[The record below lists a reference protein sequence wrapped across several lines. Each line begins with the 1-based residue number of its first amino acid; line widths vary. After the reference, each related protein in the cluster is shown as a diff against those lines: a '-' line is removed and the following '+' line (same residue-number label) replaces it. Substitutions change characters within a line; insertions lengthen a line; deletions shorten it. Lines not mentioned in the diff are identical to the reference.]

1 MKTRAIKSDGRSS
14 ELAARQALVRYVA
27 LLNIPR
33 LGARVCRAG
42 LLPTSVACDLCGTI
56 VGTGRAFVCD
66 VKHCLEPD
74 RFTFSKYVK
83 LHQLVEL
90 NSQGNAGAVAGLMVE
105 AAHESRKCW
114 FWIDWQHLQGTGINF
129 DDCLNLG
136 PTSYLPKVVHI
147 LPIDSAIAE
156 PSTTIKGNP

>member
-74 RFTFSKYVK
+74 RFSLSNYVK
-83 LHQLVEL
+83 PHQLTEL
-90 NSQGNAGAVAGLMVE
+90 NSQGSAGAVAGLLVE
-105 AAHESRKCW
+105 AAHPSRRCW
-114 FWIDWQHLQGTGINF
+114 YWIDWKQLQGTGISWG
-129 DDCLNLG
+129 DCQHLG
-136 PTSYLPKVVHI
+136 PNTHLPQVGRV
-147 LPIDSAIAE
+147 LPIDAAVQD
-156 PSTTIKGNP
+156 KGIV